1 MVTRSATTLKGKALQ
16 LLALRDYSRAEL
28 QAKLLRWLRTQ
39 TVKQAAQQASQQAKQ
54 MAGGT
59 HMHAQAREHAR
70 GQPDVDADN
79 AGYYLP
85 DDTDDLSEHVLSSE
99 AEASENHASEL
110 AQQHKQIAAV
120 LDELQAKGWLDD
132 RRAAEALLHQR
143 SARLGHIR
151 LRQVLQQKGIDAD
164 ISQELLHAAA
174 QTESER
180 APCGKKNSARCPL
193 RPPSAPARCVFWPA
207 AASALLSSSASCGTH
222 LTTTVPDS
230 AAMALHATVSRPLPC
245 LVATLTLY
253 GFIDFRLA

>member
-143 SARLGHIR
+143 SARRAHPPAPGVAAKRHRCRYQPRAAARSRPDRIGTRARPVAKKIR
-151 LRQVLQQKGIDAD
+151 
-164 ISQELLHAAA
+164 HAAHYA
-174 QTESER
+174 RR
-180 APCGKKNSARCPL
+180 A
-193 RPPSAPARCVFWPA
+193 RPPDALFGQPRLQRCYHPAHHA
-207 AASALLSSSASCGTH
+207 AHT
-222 LTTTVPDS
+222 
-230 AAMALHATVSRPLPC
+230 
-245 LVATLTLY
+245 
-253 GFIDFRLA
+253 

>member
-70 GQPDVDADN
+70 AQPDVDADN

-85 DDTDDLSEHVLSSE
+85 GDTNDLSEHARSSD
-99 AEASENHASEL
+99 AEAGENHTSEL
-110 AQQHKQIAAV
+110 AQQQHQIAAV

-143 SARLGHIR
+143 SSRLGHIR

-180 APCGKKNSARCPL
+180 AHALWQKKFGTLPTTPAERARQKRFL
-193 RPPSAPARCVFWPA
+193 
-207 AASALLSSSASCGTH
+207 ASRGF
-222 LTTTVPDS
+222 S
-230 AAMALHATVSRPLPC
+230 AAIIQRIMRHTPDDDCA
-245 LVATLTLY
+245 
-253 GFIDFRLA
+253 

>member
-180 APCGKKNSARCPL
+180 AHALWQKKFGTLPTTPAERARQMRFL
-193 RPPSAPARCVFWPA
+193 
-207 AASALLSSSASCGTH
+207 ASRGF
-222 LTTTVPDS
+222 S
-230 AAMALHATVSRPLPC
+230 AAIIQRIMRHTPDDDCA
-245 LVATLTLY
+245 
-253 GFIDFRLA
+253 